1 MAEEVLTIPV
11 PAGYGRTGFCKV
23 CSSPLARDI
32 NRLLKNGQNAGQITR
47 YAEAKGLKLHRETI
61 YSHRDH
67 VTAGQDKLVNWR
79 AKAPVVIRKTTN
91 QQFLETVRDIGMSK
105 AMSDPD
111 LVDVNHALKAV
122 ALMEAKRDRG
132 DSITLILAQIV
143 TGHRPADLV
152 IEGTAE
158 EIE

>member
-1 MAEEVLTIPV
+1 
-11 PAGYGRTGFCKV
+11 
-23 CSSPLARDI
+23 
-32 NRLLKNGQNAGQITR
+32 
-47 YAEAKGLKLHRETI
+47 
-61 YSHRDH
+61 